1 MNQIGRYQVERE
13 IGRGAMGVVYL
24 GFDPLLRR
32 KVAVKTVLPSAA
44 SPDQPWDMLLKRL
57 TREAQAAAS
66 LNHPNIMGV
75 YDVVPAEDR
84 FSVVMEFIDGKSLA
98 EAVEAGVRGATPVAI
113 RLLKECAGALD
124 HAHSRG
130 IVHRDIKPANIMVDS
145 FGLAKITDFGIAK
158 LMKSST
164 NITRGLAIGTLEYM
178 SPEQLKADPIDGR
191 SDQFSLGAVAYR
203 LLTSSPIFD
212 VDSLGEWCTLLLTEK
227 PVAATIRNPSLPRAV
242 DAVLN
247 RAMAVDPK
255 QRFESCAEF
264 AEELERALAIAAV
277 RPPAAATSFEANI
290 VPPPVAEDVA
300 PPVAPQPAEEPV
312 AKAEPQPPVAP
323 PPHAAAGRDAA
334 PRWWIV
340 GGAGLI
346 VAITFLAWMVLHGRS
361 PAEIPPTTAAPTPS
375 IAAAPP
381 PIVAPKEV
389 AKTEARVVKE
399 APRPPAPSETT
410 FQLTTTPPAAGA
422 VFDDDPATQ
431 CTTPCAT
438 NLRAGRHT
446 FVVKAAGYRDAQRL
460 IEVPHDTALAVTLEK
475 LAGTLSVTST
485 PPGLAVLIDGQ
496 DQGHKTPASIVL
508 PPGTHRVAVVRGAE
522 KQEFN
527 VEVHDGGTV
536 ARSVDWSQ

>member
-24 GFDPLLRR
+24 GFDPLLKR

-44 SPDQPWDMLLKRL
+44 SPDQPWEMLLKRL

-75 YDVVPAEDR
+75 YDVVPAEDM
-84 FSVVMEFIDGKSLA
+84 FAVVMEFIDGKSLS
-98 EAVEAGVRGATPVAI
+98 EAVEAGVRGASPVAM
-113 RLLKECAGALD
+113 RLLKECAAALD

-158 LMKSST
+158 LMKSTT
-164 NITRGLAIGTLEYM
+164 NITRGLAVGTLEYM
-178 SPEQLKADPIDGR
+178 SPEQLKADPLDGR
-191 SDQFSLGAVAYR
+191 TDQFALGAVAYR
-203 LLTSSPIFD
+203 LLTGSQIFD
-212 VDSLGEWCTLLLTEK
+212 ADSLGAWCTLLLTQK
-227 PVAATIRNPSLPRAV
+227 PVSATSRNPTLPRAV

-247 RAMAVDPK
+247 RAMALDPR

-264 AEELERALAIAAV
+264 AEELDRALATSAV
-277 RPPAAATSFEANI
+277 KPPAAASVEANI
-290 VPPPVAEDVA
+290 VPPPVAEDV
-300 PPVAPQPAEEPV
+300 PPRVAPQPAEKRVE
-312 AKAEPQPPVAP
+312 KAEPQPPVSP
-323 PPHAAAGRDAA
+323 PLAAARRDAA

-340 GGAGLI
+340 AGAGFVL
-346 VAITFLAWMVLHGRS
+346 AITVLVWMGMRRRE
-361 PAEIPPTTAAPTPS
+361 PAVVAPAPALAPT

-381 PIVAPKEV
+381 KIAASKEV
-389 AKTEARVVKE
+389 AKTEAPVFKA
-399 APRPPAPSETT
+399 APGPPTPAAPSEAT

-460 IEVPHDTALAVTLEK
+460 IEVPHDSALAVSLEK
-475 LAGTLSVTST
+475 LAGTLSVIST
-485 PPGLAVLIDGQ
+485 PPGLAIMIDGQ
-496 DQGHKTPASIVL
+496 DQGRKTPASIVL
-508 PPGTHRVAVVRGAE
+508 PPGAHRVAVVRGSE

-527 VEVHDGGTV
+527 VEIHDGGTV